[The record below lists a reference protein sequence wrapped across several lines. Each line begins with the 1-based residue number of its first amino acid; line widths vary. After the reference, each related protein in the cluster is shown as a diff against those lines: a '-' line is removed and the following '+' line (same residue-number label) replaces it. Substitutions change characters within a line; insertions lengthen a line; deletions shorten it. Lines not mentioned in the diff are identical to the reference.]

1 MYESKLSV
9 FVALKKANCFCLY
22 SDSSNGSGD
31 AWLNRHLR
39 PESSVRSAAVWV
51 WTSSTRVRVLLC
63 HHNTRQPGPEQSL
76 HKPQQVGTSQSKALP
91 VRKQEELE
99 WRTVLLKTFL
109 SDLLV
114 VLSVVPSAVQPAN
127 IRIVH
132 VRKFML
138 TQNAVEWQ
146 IFVFDS
152 RTVLWS
158 KVFLDFVVLFI
169 DSHFANASGHLLSVP
184 MQYHAAYYLLD
195 LLFFLFCCSC
205 CLNGKRAITLNRT
218 WMCIIY

>member
-39 PESSVRSAAVWV
+39 PESSVWSAAVWV

-109 SDLLV
+109 SDLPV

-184 MQYHAAYYLLD
+184 INITLLIICWI
-195 LLFFLFCCSC
+195 CCSSYF
-205 CLNGKRAITLNRT
+205 AAPAV
-218 WMCIIY
+218 